1 MGYMKSLPPPCSTQ
15 YLRFWVVY
23 FTFFFPYVVRWPY
36 PLFDTDQQHKLG
48 ILRNWGDNSYWRDV
62 TIISL
67 YRDNFKKIEFTTSI
81 CLKLLELC
89 VRDLSFRNNL
99 EIICLA
105 IRLFLKSVQKQRK
118 HIKRG
123 SSDKGDHVKESEC
136 DKLLS
141 TATKFVRDR
150 LMKDLYSRMTPHYD
164 SMDLIKELQVSV
176 KFNKMISWEKRQYKR
191 NTTWLYNK
199 AKKFA

>member
-1 MGYMKSLPPPCSTQ
+1 M
-15 YLRFWVVY
+15 
-23 FTFFFPYVVRWPY
+23 
-36 PLFDTDQQHKLG
+36 
-48 ILRNWGDNSYWRDV
+48 
-62 TIISL
+62 
-67 YRDNFKKIEFTTSI
+67 
-81 CLKLLELC
+81 
-89 VRDLSFRNNL
+89 
-99 EIICLA
+99 
-105 IRLFLKSVQKQRK
+105 KSVQKQRK

-176 KFNKMISWEKRQYKR
+176 KFNKMIS
-191 NTTWLYNK
+191 
-199 AKKFA
+199 